1 MLKAKS
7 FQPVA
12 VLNQKL
18 KGLDVF
24 EPNEVSAPVLSAGT
38 AAAATGA
45 VAEQRDPDYFVIKA
59 HWQRSTMDD
68 YCLDPVC
75 RRPLGAVN
83 GSVNCR
89 SNENHTLPQG

>member
-24 EPNEVSAPVLSAGT
+24 ESNEVLSMSGPSVGNST
-38 AAAATGA
+38 
-45 VAEQRDPDYFVIKA
+45 VPEERDPDYFVTRA

-75 RRPLGAVN
+75 RKPLGAVN
-83 GSVNCR
+83 GSVNCML
-89 SNENHTLPQG
+89 SSVPDSII